1 MHTFRLAASATSN
14 GEGSPKTPT
23 PVDDSG
29 AHHDLANGDDSS
41 IFTLEPYAP
50 SAKGKLN
57 SATSSILHAK
67 PIPLDWSFDII
78 YEEFSRFGNIKEIR
92 NRLGNNY
99 QYFESWIIFSS
110 DEDALRAYNDFNST
124 CVSVSFA
131 VPANVPKLLDIYR
144 PYIPV
149 EDLKTSVKLERL
161 PVPPRW
167 LILSSRSERGNLF
180 KIKQFIGQKLGH
192 VNSPDI
198 SRFGKDSFLVH
209 TKSDAQAVML
219 LNMKLDTKSLVK
231 GVKPHFT
238 FSYAKGVFFNEDIYE
253 LSENEILTMCP
264 DNVWKIFKVPKS
276 NMIVLTFM
284 DSIVPHEIII
294 ENEIIKVRPYRQ
306 RPLQCF
312 NCFGFAH
319 VSDVCTRAKICQFCS
334 QPEHGACTRP
344 RVCANCR
351 ESHDSRNKSCNIF
364 KKEQEALLLSAA
376 EHISIGHAKK
386 LLSQRSYSA
395 AVQDFHPKPALSTTG
410 LDRPQ
415 TVQSKTSRASSG
427 GDPGASSGGASRAS
441 SGGAPRASSGGA
453 PRASSGGAPRAS
465 SGGAPRAFSCGALP
479 VSSGGAPRASSG
491 GASRASS
498 GGAPRA
504 SSGGAPRAS
513 SGGAPRASSGGAPRA
528 SSGGAPRASSG
539 GAPRAFSCGALPVS
553 SGGAPRASSGGASR
567 ASSGGA
573 PRASSGGAPRAS
585 SGGAPRAS
593 SGGAPRASSGGA
605 PRASSGGA
613 PRASSGGAPRAS
625 SGGAPRASSGGA
637 PRAFSCGAL
646 PVSSGGAPRA
656 SSGGASRASS
666 GGAPRASSGGAPRAS
681 SGGAPRAS
689 SGGAPRASSGGA
701 PRAFSCGALP
711 VSSGGASRTSAGGAS
726 GVPPHGTSSSSLK
739 TPQTSGVPQGSSHNS
754 GIRFEPQSPD
764 CSLAQ
769 SGSPSNLNYF
779 SLSGSLPDLQN
790 LPDSNENFKIV
801 VHKTMDAEEVESIA
815 VGQKRARS
823 PSSPHSNSHGV
834 GRNAKSKTGRA
845 NEGPSNK
852 KSAVEPKSKGGDKS
866 KSSVKVI
873 PGKVSLSRSQIPKLD
888 SKKHPSK
895 SK

>member
-219 LNMKLDTKSLVK
+219 LNMKLDTESLVK

-427 GDPGASSGGASRAS
+427 G
-441 SGGAPRASSGGA
+441 APRASSGGA
-453 PRASSGGAPRAS
+453 LVGILGPPLVGILGPPLVGLLGPPLVGPPLVGLLGPPLVGLLGPPLVGLLGPPLVGLLGPPLVGLLSGLLWWGSSGLLWWGS
-465 SGGAPRAFSCGALP
+465 SGLLWWG
-479 VSSGGAPRASSG
+479 SSGLLLWGSPSVLWWG
-491 GASRASS
+491 
-498 GGAPRA
+498 
-504 SSGGAPRAS
+504 
-513 SGGAPRASSGGAPRA
+513 
-528 SSGGAPRASSG
+528 
-539 GAPRAFSCGALPVS
+539 FS
-553 SGGAPRASSGGASR
+553 
-567 ASSGGA
+567 
-573 PRASSGGAPRAS
+573 
-585 SGGAPRAS
+585 
-593 SGGAPRASSGGA
+593 
-605 PRASSGGA
+605 
-613 PRASSGGAPRAS
+613 
-625 SGGAPRASSGGA
+625 
-637 PRAFSCGAL
+637 
-646 PVSSGGAPRA
+646 
-656 SSGGASRASS
+656 
-666 GGAPRASSGGAPRAS
+666 
-681 SGGAPRAS
+681 
-689 SGGAPRASSGGA
+689 
-701 PRAFSCGALP
+701 
-711 VSSGGASRTSAGGAS
+711 TSAGGAS

-790 LPDSNENFKIV
+790 LTDSNENFEIV
-801 VHKTMDAEEVESIA
+801 VHKTMDAEEEESIA

>member
-124 CVSVSFA
+124 CVSISFA

-238 FSYAKGVFFNEDIYE
+238 FSYAKGVLFNEDIYE

-427 GDPGASSGGASRAS
+427 GAPRASSGGDPGASSGGDPGASSGGDPGASSGGAS
-441 SGGAPRASSGGA
+441 
-453 PRASSGGAPRAS
+453 
-465 SGGAPRAFSCGALP
+465 
-479 VSSGGAPRASSG
+479 
-491 GASRASS
+491 
-498 GGAPRA
+498 
-504 SSGGAPRAS
+504 
-513 SGGAPRASSGGAPRA
+513 
-528 SSGGAPRASSG
+528 
-539 GAPRAFSCGALPVS
+539 
-553 SGGAPRASSGGASR
+553 
-567 ASSGGA
+567 
-573 PRASSGGAPRAS
+573 RAS

-646 PVSSGGAPRA
+646 PVSSGGASQA
-656 SSGGASRASS
+656 
-666 GGAPRASSGGAPRAS
+666 
-681 SGGAPRAS
+681 
-689 SGGAPRASSGGA
+689 
-701 PRAFSCGALP
+701 
-711 VSSGGASRTSAGGAS
+711 SAGGAS

-790 LPDSNENFKIV
+790 LPDSNENFEIV

>member
-1 MHTFRLAASATSN
+1 MHSFRLAASATSN

-219 LNMKLDTKSLVK
+219 LNMKLDTESLVK

-427 GDPGASSGGASRAS
+427 GAPRASSGGDPGASSGGDPGASSGGA
-441 SGGAPRASSGGA
+441 P
-453 PRASSGGAPRAS
+453 
-465 SGGAPRAFSCGALP
+465 
-479 VSSGGAPRASSG
+479 
-491 GASRASS
+491 
-498 GGAPRA
+498 
-504 SSGGAPRAS
+504 
-513 SGGAPRASSGGAPRA
+513 
-528 SSGGAPRASSG
+528 
-539 GAPRAFSCGALPVS
+539 
-553 SGGAPRASSGGASR
+553 
-567 ASSGGA
+567 
-573 PRASSGGAPRAS
+573 
-585 SGGAPRAS
+585 
-593 SGGAPRASSGGA
+593 
-605 PRASSGGA
+605 
-613 PRASSGGAPRAS
+613 
-625 SGGAPRASSGGA
+625 
-637 PRAFSCGAL
+637 
-646 PVSSGGAPRA
+646 
-656 SSGGASRASS
+656 RASS

-790 LPDSNENFKIV
+790 LPDSNENFEIV

>member
-427 GDPGASSGGASRAS
+427 GAPRASSGGDPVASSGGASRAS

-453 PRASSGGAPRAS
+453 PRASSGGAP
-465 SGGAPRAFSCGALP
+465 L
-479 VSSGGAPRASSG
+479 
-491 GASRASS
+491 ASS

-504 SSGGAPRAS
+504 SSGGD
-513 SGGAPRASSGGAPRA
+513 
-528 SSGGAPRASSG
+528 
-539 GAPRAFSCGALPVS
+539 
-553 SGGAPRASSGGASR
+553 
-567 ASSGGA
+567 
-573 PRASSGGAPRAS
+573 
-585 SGGAPRAS
+585 
-593 SGGAPRASSGGA
+593 
-605 PRASSGGA
+605 
-613 PRASSGGAPRAS
+613 
-625 SGGAPRASSGGA
+625 
-637 PRAFSCGAL
+637 
-646 PVSSGGAPRA
+646 
-656 SSGGASRASS
+656 
-666 GGAPRASSGGAPRAS
+666 
-681 SGGAPRAS
+681 
-689 SGGAPRASSGGA
+689 

-764 CSLAQ
+764 CFLAQ

-790 LPDSNENFKIV
+790 LPDSNENFEIV

>member
-67 PIPLDWSFDII
+67 PIPLDWSFDVI

-124 CVSVSFA
+124 CINVSFA
-131 VPANVPKLLDIYR
+131 VPANVPKLVDIYR

-161 PVPPRW
+161 PIPPRW

-238 FSYAKGVFFNEDIYE
+238 FSYAKGVLFNEDIYE

-284 DSIVPHEIII
+284 DSIVPHEIIM

-334 QPEHGACTRP
+334 QPEHGACIKP
-344 RVCANCR
+344 RVFANCR

-386 LLSQRSYSA
+386 LLSQRSYTA

-427 GDPGASSGGASRAS
+427 GDPPGASSGGDP
-441 SGGAPRASSGGA
+441 G
-453 PRASSGGAPRAS
+453 
-465 SGGAPRAFSCGALP
+465 
-479 VSSGGAPRASSG
+479 
-491 GASRASS
+491 
-498 GGAPRA
+498 
-504 SSGGAPRAS
+504 
-513 SGGAPRASSGGAPRA
+513 
-528 SSGGAPRASSG
+528 
-539 GAPRAFSCGALPVS
+539 
-553 SGGAPRASSGGASR
+553 

-637 PRAFSCGAL
+637 PRASSPLVGLLGPSLVGLSQCPLVGLLGPLLVGL
-646 PVSSGGAPRA
+646 PVSPLMGHHHH
-656 SSGGASRASS
+656 
-666 GGAPRASSGGAPRAS
+666 
-681 SGGAPRAS
+681 
-689 SGGAPRASSGGA
+689 
-701 PRAFSCGALP
+701 LW
-711 VSSGGASRTSAGGAS
+711 
-726 GVPPHGTSSSSLK
+726 
-739 TPQTSGVPQGSSHNS
+739 
-754 GIRFEPQSPD
+754 
-764 CSLAQ
+764 
-769 SGSPSNLNYF
+769 
-779 SLSGSLPDLQN
+779 
-790 LPDSNENFKIV
+790 
-801 VHKTMDAEEVESIA
+801 
-815 VGQKRARS
+815 
-823 PSSPHSNSHGV
+823 
-834 GRNAKSKTGRA
+834 
-845 NEGPSNK
+845 
-852 KSAVEPKSKGGDKS
+852 
-866 KSSVKVI
+866 
-873 PGKVSLSRSQIPKLD
+873 
-888 SKKHPSK
+888 KHPRPLGFPRVPLTTQGFGLSLRALIALWLSLGLRLTLIIFLCQDLYLTFRTYQTPMK
-895 SK
+895 ILKL

>member
-238 FSYAKGVFFNEDIYE
+238 FSYAKGVLFNEDIYE

-364 KKEQEALLLSAA
+364 QKEQEALLLSAA

-427 GDPGASSGGASRAS
+427 GAPRASSGGDPGASSGGASRAS
-441 SGGAPRASSGGA
+441 SGGAP
-453 PRASSGGAPRAS
+453 
-465 SGGAPRAFSCGALP
+465 
-479 VSSGGAPRASSG
+479 
-491 GASRASS
+491 
-498 GGAPRA
+498 
-504 SSGGAPRAS
+504 
-513 SGGAPRASSGGAPRA
+513 
-528 SSGGAPRASSG
+528 
-539 GAPRAFSCGALPVS
+539 
-553 SGGAPRASSGGASR
+553 
-567 ASSGGA
+567 
-573 PRASSGGAPRAS
+573 
-585 SGGAPRAS
+585 
-593 SGGAPRASSGGA
+593 
-605 PRASSGGA
+605 
-613 PRASSGGAPRAS
+613 
-625 SGGAPRASSGGA
+625 
-637 PRAFSCGAL
+637 
-646 PVSSGGAPRA
+646 
-656 SSGGASRASS
+656 RASS

-790 LPDSNENFKIV
+790 LPDSNENFEIV

>member
-1 MHTFRLAASATSN
+1 MHSFRLAASATSN

-29 AHHDLANGDDSS
+29 AHHDLTNGDDSS

-219 LNMKLDTKSLVK
+219 LNMKLDTESLVK

-238 FSYAKGVFFNEDIYE
+238 FSYAKGVLFNEDIYE

-410 LDRPQ
+410 LDRRQ
-415 TVQSKTSRASSG
+415 TVQSKT
-427 GDPGASSGGASRAS
+427 SRAS
-441 SGGAPRASSGGA
+441 SGGAPRASSGGD
-453 PRASSGGAPRAS
+453 PGASSGGDP
-465 SGGAPRAFSCGALP
+465 G
-479 VSSGGAPRASSG
+479 
-491 GASRASS
+491 
-498 GGAPRA
+498 
-504 SSGGAPRAS
+504 
-513 SGGAPRASSGGAPRA
+513 
-528 SSGGAPRASSG
+528 
-539 GAPRAFSCGALPVS
+539 
-553 SGGAPRASSGGASR
+553 
-567 ASSGGA
+567 
-573 PRASSGGAPRAS
+573 
-585 SGGAPRAS
+585 
-593 SGGAPRASSGGA
+593 
-605 PRASSGGA
+605 
-613 PRASSGGAPRAS
+613 
-625 SGGAPRASSGGA
+625 
-637 PRAFSCGAL
+637 
-646 PVSSGGAPRA
+646 A

-790 LPDSNENFKIV
+790 LPDSNENFEIV

>member
-67 PIPLDWSFDII
+67 PIPLDWSFDVI

-124 CVSVSFA
+124 CVNVSFA
-131 VPANVPKLLDIYR
+131 VPANVPKLVDIYR

-192 VNSPDI
+192 VNSPGI

-238 FSYAKGVFFNEDIYE
+238 FSYAKGVLFNEDIYE

-427 GDPGASSGGASRAS
+427 GAPRASSGGDPGASSGGDPGASSGGASRAS

-453 PRASSGGAPRAS
+453 PRASSGGAPWA
-465 SGGAPRAFSCGALP
+465 
-479 VSSGGAPRASSG
+479 SSGGAPRASSG
-491 GASRASS
+491 GAPRASSGGDPGASS

-539 GAPRAFSCGALPVS
+539 GAPW
-553 SGGAPRASSGGASR
+553 

-585 SGGAPRAS
+585 SG
-593 SGGAPRASSGGA
+593 
-605 PRASSGGA
+605 
-613 PRASSGGAPRAS
+613 
-625 SGGAPRASSGGA
+625 
-637 PRAFSCGAL
+637 
-646 PVSSGGAPRA
+646 
-656 SSGGASRASS
+656 
-666 GGAPRASSGGAPRAS
+666 
-681 SGGAPRAS
+681 
-689 SGGAPRASSGGA
+689 
-701 PRAFSCGALP
+701 GALP

-790 LPDSNENFKIV
+790 LPDSNENFEIV

-815 VGQKRARS
+815 DGQKRARS

>member
-1 MHTFRLAASATSN
+1 MHSFRLAASATSN

-41 IFTLEPYAP
+41 IFTLEPFAP

-238 FSYAKGVFFNEDIYE
+238 FSYAKGVLFNEDIYE

-264 DNVWKIFKVPKS
+264 DNVWKIFKIPKS

-386 LLSQRSYSA
+386 LLSQQSYSA

-415 TVQSKTSRASSG
+415 TVQSKTSRASSGGAPRASSGGGPGASSG

-479 VSSGGAPRASSG
+479 VSSGGASQA
-491 GASRASS
+491 
-498 GGAPRA
+498 
-504 SSGGAPRAS
+504 
-513 SGGAPRASSGGAPRA
+513 
-528 SSGGAPRASSG
+528 
-539 GAPRAFSCGALPVS
+539 
-553 SGGAPRASSGGASR
+553 
-567 ASSGGA
+567 
-573 PRASSGGAPRAS
+573 
-585 SGGAPRAS
+585 
-593 SGGAPRASSGGA
+593 
-605 PRASSGGA
+605 
-613 PRASSGGAPRAS
+613 
-625 SGGAPRASSGGA
+625 
-637 PRAFSCGAL
+637 
-646 PVSSGGAPRA
+646 
-656 SSGGASRASS
+656 
-666 GGAPRASSGGAPRAS
+666 
-681 SGGAPRAS
+681 
-689 SGGAPRASSGGA
+689 
-701 PRAFSCGALP
+701 
-711 VSSGGASRTSAGGAS
+711 SAGGAS

-764 CSLAQ
+764 CSLAR
-769 SGSPSNLNYF
+769 SGSPSNFNYF

-790 LPDSNENFKIV
+790 LPDSNENFEIV

>member
-29 AHHDLANGDDSS
+29 VHHDLANGDDSS

-57 SATSSILHAK
+57 SATSILHAK
-67 PIPLDWSFDII
+67 PIPLDWSFDVI

-110 DEDALRAYNDFNST
+110 DEDALRAYTDFNST

-131 VPANVPKLLDIYR
+131 VPANVPKLVDIYR

-161 PVPPRW
+161 PIPPRW

-238 FSYAKGVFFNEDIYE
+238 FSYAKGVFFIEDIYE

-453 PRASSGGAPRAS
+453 PRASSGGAPRA
-465 SGGAPRAFSCGALP
+465 
-479 VSSGGAPRASSG
+479 
-491 GASRASS
+491 
-498 GGAPRA
+498 
-504 SSGGAPRAS
+504 
-513 SGGAPRASSGGAPRA
+513 
-528 SSGGAPRASSG
+528 
-539 GAPRAFSCGALPVS
+539 
-553 SGGAPRASSGGASR
+553 
-567 ASSGGA
+567 
-573 PRASSGGAPRAS
+573 
-585 SGGAPRAS
+585 
-593 SGGAPRASSGGA
+593 
-605 PRASSGGA
+605 
-613 PRASSGGAPRAS
+613 
-625 SGGAPRASSGGA
+625 
-637 PRAFSCGAL
+637 
-646 PVSSGGAPRA
+646 
-656 SSGGASRASS
+656 
-666 GGAPRASSGGAPRAS
+666 
-681 SGGAPRAS
+681 
-689 SGGAPRASSGGA
+689 
-701 PRAFSCGALP
+701 FSCGALP
-711 VSSGGASRTSAGGAS
+711 VSSGGAS
-726 GVPPHGTSSSSLK
+726 GVPPDGTSSSSLEA
-739 TPQTSGVPQGSSHNS
+739 PQTSGVPQGSSHNS

-764 CSLAQ
+764 CSLAR
-769 SGSPSNLNYF
+769 SGSLSNLNYF

-790 LPDSNENFKIV
+790 LPDSNENFEIV

-852 KSAVEPKSKGGDKS
+852 KSAVETKSKGGDKS

>member
-167 LILSSRSERGNLF
+167 LILSSRSEQGNLF

-238 FSYAKGVFFNEDIYE
+238 FSYAKGVLFNEDIYE

-427 GDPGASSGGASRAS
+427 GAPGASSGGDPGASSGGASRAS

-479 VSSGGAPRASSG
+479 VSSGGASQA
-491 GASRASS
+491 
-498 GGAPRA
+498 
-504 SSGGAPRAS
+504 
-513 SGGAPRASSGGAPRA
+513 
-528 SSGGAPRASSG
+528 
-539 GAPRAFSCGALPVS
+539 
-553 SGGAPRASSGGASR
+553 
-567 ASSGGA
+567 
-573 PRASSGGAPRAS
+573 
-585 SGGAPRAS
+585 
-593 SGGAPRASSGGA
+593 
-605 PRASSGGA
+605 
-613 PRASSGGAPRAS
+613 
-625 SGGAPRASSGGA
+625 
-637 PRAFSCGAL
+637 
-646 PVSSGGAPRA
+646 
-656 SSGGASRASS
+656 
-666 GGAPRASSGGAPRAS
+666 
-681 SGGAPRAS
+681 
-689 SGGAPRASSGGA
+689 
-701 PRAFSCGALP
+701 
-711 VSSGGASRTSAGGAS
+711 SAGGAS

-764 CSLAQ
+764 CSLAR
-769 SGSPSNLNYF
+769 SGSPSNFNYF

-790 LPDSNENFKIV
+790 LPDSNENFEIV

-815 VGQKRARS
+815 VGQKRAHS

>member
-57 SATSSILHAK
+57 SATSSVLHAK
-67 PIPLDWSFDII
+67 PIPLDWSFDVI

-124 CVSVSFA
+124 CVNVSFA
-131 VPANVPKLLDIYR
+131 VPANVPKLVDIYR

-180 KIKQFIGQKLGH
+180 KITQFIGQKLGH

-238 FSYAKGVFFNEDIYE
+238 FSYAKGVLFNEDIYE

-334 QPEHGACTRP
+334 QPEHGACIRP

-410 LDRPQ
+410 LNRPQ

-427 GDPGASSGGASRAS
+427 GAHRASSGGDPGASSGGASQAS
-441 SGGAPRASSGGA
+441 SGGAPWASSVGVLG
-453 PRASSGGAPRAS
+453 PPLVGLLWPPLVGLLGPPLVGLLGPPLVGLLGPPLMGLLGPSLVGLSQCPLVG
-465 SGGAPRAFSCGALP
+465 LP
-479 VSSGGAPRASSG
+479 VSPLMGHHHH
-491 GASRASS
+491 
-498 GGAPRA
+498 
-504 SSGGAPRAS
+504 
-513 SGGAPRASSGGAPRA
+513 
-528 SSGGAPRASSG
+528 
-539 GAPRAFSCGALPVS
+539 LW
-553 SGGAPRASSGGASR
+553 
-567 ASSGGA
+567 
-573 PRASSGGAPRAS
+573 
-585 SGGAPRAS
+585 
-593 SGGAPRASSGGA
+593 
-605 PRASSGGA
+605 
-613 PRASSGGAPRAS
+613 
-625 SGGAPRASSGGA
+625 
-637 PRAFSCGAL
+637 
-646 PVSSGGAPRA
+646 
-656 SSGGASRASS
+656 
-666 GGAPRASSGGAPRAS
+666 
-681 SGGAPRAS
+681 
-689 SGGAPRASSGGA
+689 
-701 PRAFSCGALP
+701 
-711 VSSGGASRTSAGGAS
+711 
-726 GVPPHGTSSSSLK
+726 
-739 TPQTSGVPQGSSHNS
+739 
-754 GIRFEPQSPD
+754 
-764 CSLAQ
+764 
-769 SGSPSNLNYF
+769 
-779 SLSGSLPDLQN
+779 
-790 LPDSNENFKIV
+790 
-801 VHKTMDAEEVESIA
+801 
-815 VGQKRARS
+815 
-823 PSSPHSNSHGV
+823 
-834 GRNAKSKTGRA
+834 
-845 NEGPSNK
+845 
-852 KSAVEPKSKGGDKS
+852 
-866 KSSVKVI
+866 
-873 PGKVSLSRSQIPKLD
+873 
-888 SKKHPSK
+888 KHPRPLGFPRVPLTTQGFGLSLRALIALWLGLGLRLTLIIFLCQDLYLTFRTYQTLIK
-895 SK
+895 ILNL

>member
-29 AHHDLANGDDSS
+29 EHHDLANGDDSS

-78 YEEFSRFGNIKEIR
+78 YEEFSRFGNIKEIK

-276 NMIVLTFM
+276 NMIVITFM

-427 GDPGASSGGASRAS
+427 GAPGASSGGDPGTSSGGDPGASSGRASRASSGGAPWAS

-453 PRASSGGAPRAS
+453 P
-465 SGGAPRAFSCGALP
+465 L
-479 VSSGGAPRASSG
+479 
-491 GASRASS
+491 
-498 GGAPRA
+498 
-504 SSGGAPRAS
+504 
-513 SGGAPRASSGGAPRA
+513 
-528 SSGGAPRASSG
+528 
-539 GAPRAFSCGALPVS
+539 
-553 SGGAPRASSGGASR
+553 
-567 ASSGGA
+567 
-573 PRASSGGAPRAS
+573 
-585 SGGAPRAS
+585 
-593 SGGAPRASSGGA
+593 
-605 PRASSGGA
+605 
-613 PRASSGGAPRAS
+613 
-625 SGGAPRASSGGA
+625 
-637 PRAFSCGAL
+637 
-646 PVSSGGAPRA
+646 
-656 SSGGASRASS
+656 
-666 GGAPRASSGGAPRAS
+666 AS

-790 LPDSNENFKIV
+790 LTDSNENFEIV

>member
-41 IFTLEPYAP
+41 NFTLEPYAP

-238 FSYAKGVFFNEDIYE
+238 FSYAKGVLFNDDIYE

-427 GDPGASSGGASRAS
+427 GAPRASSGGDPGASSGGDPGASSGGASRAS

-453 PRASSGGAPRAS
+453 P
-465 SGGAPRAFSCGALP
+465 L
-479 VSSGGAPRASSG
+479 
-491 GASRASS
+491 
-498 GGAPRA
+498 
-504 SSGGAPRAS
+504 
-513 SGGAPRASSGGAPRA
+513 
-528 SSGGAPRASSG
+528 
-539 GAPRAFSCGALPVS
+539 
-553 SGGAPRASSGGASR
+553 
-567 ASSGGA
+567 
-573 PRASSGGAPRAS
+573 
-585 SGGAPRAS
+585 
-593 SGGAPRASSGGA
+593 
-605 PRASSGGA
+605 
-613 PRASSGGAPRAS
+613 
-625 SGGAPRASSGGA
+625 
-637 PRAFSCGAL
+637 
-646 PVSSGGAPRA
+646 
-656 SSGGASRASS
+656 
-666 GGAPRASSGGAPRAS
+666 AS

-711 VSSGGASRTSAGGAS
+711 VSSGGASQASAGGAS

-764 CSLAQ
+764 CSLAR
-769 SGSPSNLNYF
+769 SGSPSNFNYF

-790 LPDSNENFKIV
+790 LLDSNENFEIV

>member
-1 MHTFRLAASATSN
+1 MHTFGLAASATSN

-29 AHHDLANGDDSS
+29 EHHDLANGDDSS

-78 YEEFSRFGNIKEIR
+78 YEEFSRFGNIKEIK

-276 NMIVLTFM
+276 NMIVITFM

-395 AVQDFHPKPALSTTG
+395 AVQNFHPKPALSTTG

-427 GDPGASSGGASRAS
+427 GAPGASSGGDPGTSSGGDPGASSGRASRASSGGAPWAS

-453 PRASSGGAPRAS
+453 P
-465 SGGAPRAFSCGALP
+465 L
-479 VSSGGAPRASSG
+479 
-491 GASRASS
+491 
-498 GGAPRA
+498 
-504 SSGGAPRAS
+504 
-513 SGGAPRASSGGAPRA
+513 
-528 SSGGAPRASSG
+528 
-539 GAPRAFSCGALPVS
+539 
-553 SGGAPRASSGGASR
+553 
-567 ASSGGA
+567 
-573 PRASSGGAPRAS
+573 
-585 SGGAPRAS
+585 
-593 SGGAPRASSGGA
+593 
-605 PRASSGGA
+605 
-613 PRASSGGAPRAS
+613 
-625 SGGAPRASSGGA
+625 
-637 PRAFSCGAL
+637 
-646 PVSSGGAPRA
+646 
-656 SSGGASRASS
+656 
-666 GGAPRASSGGAPRAS
+666 ASSGGAPRAS

-754 GIRFEPQSPD
+754 GIWFEPQSPD

-790 LPDSNENFKIV
+790 LTDSNENFEIV

>member
-1 MHTFRLAASATSN
+1 M
-14 GEGSPKTPT
+14 
-23 PVDDSG
+23 
-29 AHHDLANGDDSS
+29 
-41 IFTLEPYAP
+41 
-50 SAKGKLN
+50 
-57 SATSSILHAK
+57 
-67 PIPLDWSFDII
+67 
-78 YEEFSRFGNIKEIR
+78 
-92 NRLGNNY
+92 
-99 QYFESWIIFSS
+99 
-110 DEDALRAYNDFNST
+110 
-124 CVSVSFA
+124 
-131 VPANVPKLLDIYR
+131 
-144 PYIPV
+144 
-149 EDLKTSVKLERL
+149 
-161 PVPPRW
+161 
-167 LILSSRSERGNLF
+167 
-180 KIKQFIGQKLGH
+180 
-192 VNSPDI
+192 
-198 SRFGKDSFLVH
+198 H

-219 LNMKLDTKSLVK
+219 LNMKLDTESLVK

-427 GDPGASSGGASRAS
+427 GDPGASSGGDP
-441 SGGAPRASSGGA
+441 G
-453 PRASSGGAPRAS
+453 
-465 SGGAPRAFSCGALP
+465 
-479 VSSGGAPRASSG
+479 ASSG
-491 GASRASS
+491 GAS
-498 GGAPRA
+498 
-504 SSGGAPRAS
+504 
-513 SGGAPRASSGGAPRA
+513 
-528 SSGGAPRASSG
+528 
-539 GAPRAFSCGALPVS
+539 
-553 SGGAPRASSGGASR
+553 
-567 ASSGGA
+567 
-573 PRASSGGAPRAS
+573 
-585 SGGAPRAS
+585 
-593 SGGAPRASSGGA
+593 
-605 PRASSGGA
+605 
-613 PRASSGGAPRAS
+613 
-625 SGGAPRASSGGA
+625 
-637 PRAFSCGAL
+637 
-646 PVSSGGAPRA
+646 
-656 SSGGASRASS
+656 
-666 GGAPRASSGGAPRAS
+666 RASSGGAPRAS

-739 TPQTSGVPQGSSHNS
+739 TPQTSGVPQGCSHNS

-790 LPDSNENFKIV
+790 LPDSNENVEIV

>member
-238 FSYAKGVFFNEDIYE
+238 FSYAKGVLFNEDIYE

-427 GDPGASSGGASRAS
+427 GAPRASSGGDPGASSGGDPGASSGGASRAS
-441 SGGAPRASSGGA
+441 SGGAP
-453 PRASSGGAPRAS
+453 
-465 SGGAPRAFSCGALP
+465 
-479 VSSGGAPRASSG
+479 
-491 GASRASS
+491 
-498 GGAPRA
+498 
-504 SSGGAPRAS
+504 
-513 SGGAPRASSGGAPRA
+513 
-528 SSGGAPRASSG
+528 
-539 GAPRAFSCGALPVS
+539 
-553 SGGAPRASSGGASR
+553 R

-646 PVSSGGAPRA
+646 PVSSGGASQA
-656 SSGGASRASS
+656 
-666 GGAPRASSGGAPRAS
+666 
-681 SGGAPRAS
+681 
-689 SGGAPRASSGGA
+689 
-701 PRAFSCGALP
+701 
-711 VSSGGASRTSAGGAS
+711 SAGGAS

-764 CSLAQ
+764 CSLAR
-769 SGSPSNLNYF
+769 SGSPSNFNYF

-790 LPDSNENFKIV
+790 LLDSNENFEIV

>member
-78 YEEFSRFGNIKEIR
+78 YDEFSRFGNIKEIR

-124 CVSVSFA
+124 CVNVSFA
-131 VPANVPKLLDIYR
+131 VPANVPKLVDIYR

-167 LILSSRSERGNLF
+167 LILSSRNERGNLF

-238 FSYAKGVFFNEDIYE
+238 FSYAKGVLFNEDIYE

-427 GDPGASSGGASRAS
+427 G
-441 SGGAPRASSGGA
+441 APRASSGGA
-453 PRASSGGAPRAS
+453 PRASSGGALRASSGGAPLASSGGDPGTSSGGAPRASSGGALRASSGGAPLASSGGAPRASSGGAPRVS

-479 VSSGGAPRASSG
+479 VSSGGAFQA
-491 GASRASS
+491 
-498 GGAPRA
+498 
-504 SSGGAPRAS
+504 
-513 SGGAPRASSGGAPRA
+513 
-528 SSGGAPRASSG
+528 
-539 GAPRAFSCGALPVS
+539 
-553 SGGAPRASSGGASR
+553 
-567 ASSGGA
+567 
-573 PRASSGGAPRAS
+573 
-585 SGGAPRAS
+585 
-593 SGGAPRASSGGA
+593 
-605 PRASSGGA
+605 
-613 PRASSGGAPRAS
+613 
-625 SGGAPRASSGGA
+625 
-637 PRAFSCGAL
+637 
-646 PVSSGGAPRA
+646 
-656 SSGGASRASS
+656 
-666 GGAPRASSGGAPRAS
+666 
-681 SGGAPRAS
+681 
-689 SGGAPRASSGGA
+689 
-701 PRAFSCGALP
+701 
-711 VSSGGASRTSAGGAS
+711 SAGGAS

-764 CSLAQ
+764 CSLAR
-769 SGSPSNLNYF
+769 SGSPSNFNYF
-779 SLSGSLPDLQN
+779 SLSGSLPDLQT
-790 LPDSNENFKIV
+790 LPDSNENFEIV

-873 PGKVSLSRSQIPKLD
+873 LGKVSLSRSQIPKLD

>member
-1 MHTFRLAASATSN
+1 MHSFRLAASATSN

-78 YEEFSRFGNIKEIR
+78 YEEFSRFGNIKEIK

-427 GDPGASSGGASRAS
+427 GAPRPSSGGDPGASSGGAPRASSGGDPGASSGGASRAS
-441 SGGAPRASSGGA
+441 SGGAS
-453 PRASSGGAPRAS
+453 
-465 SGGAPRAFSCGALP
+465 
-479 VSSGGAPRASSG
+479 RASSG

-498 GGAPRA
+498 GGA
-504 SSGGAPRAS
+504 S
-513 SGGAPRASSGGAPRA
+513 
-528 SSGGAPRASSG
+528 
-539 GAPRAFSCGALPVS
+539 
-553 SGGAPRASSGGASR
+553 
-567 ASSGGA
+567 
-573 PRASSGGAPRAS
+573 
-585 SGGAPRAS
+585 
-593 SGGAPRASSGGA
+593 
-605 PRASSGGA
+605 
-613 PRASSGGAPRAS
+613 
-625 SGGAPRASSGGA
+625 
-637 PRAFSCGAL
+637 
-646 PVSSGGAPRA
+646 
-656 SSGGASRASS
+656 
-666 GGAPRASSGGAPRAS
+666 RASSGGAPRAS

-764 CSLAQ
+764 CSLAR

-790 LPDSNENFKIV
+790 LPDSNENFEIV

>member
-67 PIPLDWSFDII
+67 PIPLDWSFDVI

-124 CVSVSFA
+124 CVNVSFA
-131 VPANVPKLLDIYR
+131 VPANVPKLVDIYR

-198 SRFGKDSFLVH
+198 LRFGKDSFLVH

-238 FSYAKGVFFNEDIYE
+238 FSYAKGVLFNEDIYE

-427 GDPGASSGGASRAS
+427 GAPRASSGGDPGASSGGASRAS
-441 SGGAPRASSGGA
+441 SGGAPRASSGGT
-453 PRASSGGAPRAS
+453 PRASSGGAPLAS
-465 SGGAPRAFSCGALP
+465 SGGAPL
-479 VSSGGAPRASSG
+479 
-491 GASRASS
+491 
-498 GGAPRA
+498 
-504 SSGGAPRAS
+504 
-513 SGGAPRASSGGAPRA
+513 
-528 SSGGAPRASSG
+528 
-539 GAPRAFSCGALPVS
+539 
-553 SGGAPRASSGGASR
+553 
-567 ASSGGA
+567 
-573 PRASSGGAPRAS
+573 
-585 SGGAPRAS
+585 
-593 SGGAPRASSGGA
+593 
-605 PRASSGGA
+605 
-613 PRASSGGAPRAS
+613 
-625 SGGAPRASSGGA
+625 
-637 PRAFSCGAL
+637 
-646 PVSSGGAPRA
+646 
-656 SSGGASRASS
+656 
-666 GGAPRASSGGAPRAS
+666 AS

-726 GVPPHGTSSSSLK
+726 GVPPDGTSSSSLEA
-739 TPQTSGVPQGSSHNS
+739 PQTSGVPQGSSHNS

-764 CSLAQ
+764 CSLAR

-790 LPDSNENFKIV
+790 LPDSNENFEIV

-815 VGQKRARS
+815 IGQKRARS

-834 GRNAKSKTGRA
+834 GSNAKSKTGRA

-888 SKKHPSK
+888 SKKHPAK

>member
-238 FSYAKGVFFNEDIYE
+238 FSYAKGVLFNEDIYE
-253 LSENEILTMCP
+253 LSENEILTMFP

-351 ESHDSRNKSCNIF
+351 ESHDSRNESCNIF

-427 GDPGASSGGASRAS
+427 GAPRASSGGDPGASSGGDPGAS

-465 SGGAPRAFSCGALP
+465 SGGAPL
-479 VSSGGAPRASSG
+479 
-491 GASRASS
+491 
-498 GGAPRA
+498 
-504 SSGGAPRAS
+504 
-513 SGGAPRASSGGAPRA
+513 
-528 SSGGAPRASSG
+528 
-539 GAPRAFSCGALPVS
+539 
-553 SGGAPRASSGGASR
+553 
-567 ASSGGA
+567 
-573 PRASSGGAPRAS
+573 
-585 SGGAPRAS
+585 
-593 SGGAPRASSGGA
+593 
-605 PRASSGGA
+605 
-613 PRASSGGAPRAS
+613 
-625 SGGAPRASSGGA
+625 
-637 PRAFSCGAL
+637 
-646 PVSSGGAPRA
+646 
-656 SSGGASRASS
+656 
-666 GGAPRASSGGAPRAS
+666 AS

-711 VSSGGASRTSAGGAS
+711 VSSGGASQASAGGAS

-764 CSLAQ
+764 CSLAR
-769 SGSPSNLNYF
+769 SGSPSNFNYF

-790 LPDSNENFKIV
+790 LPDSNENFEIV

>member
-1 MHTFRLAASATSN
+1 MHTFRLNASATSN

-67 PIPLDWSFDII
+67 PIPLDWSFDVI

-92 NRLGNNY
+92 NRLGINY
-99 QYFESWIIFSS
+99 QYFESWVIFSS

-124 CVSVSFA
+124 CVNVSFA
-131 VPANVPKLLDIYR
+131 VPANVPKLVDIYR

-180 KIKQFIGQKLGH
+180 KIKQFIDQKLGH

-238 FSYAKGVFFNEDIYE
+238 FSYAKGVLFNEDIYE

-276 NMIVLTFM
+276 NMIVLSFM

-395 AVQDFHPKPALSTTG
+395 AVQYFHPKPALSTTG
-410 LDRPQ
+410 LNRPQ
-415 TVQSKTSRASSG
+415 TVQSETSRASSGGAPRASSG

-441 SGGAPRASSGGA
+441 SGGAPRASSGG
-453 PRASSGGAPRAS
+453 G
-465 SGGAPRAFSCGALP
+465 
-479 VSSGGAPRASSG
+479 
-491 GASRASS
+491 
-498 GGAPRA
+498 PRA

-513 SGGAPRASSGGAPRA
+513 SGGAPRASSGGA
-528 SSGGAPRASSG
+528 
-539 GAPRAFSCGALPVS
+539 
-553 SGGAPRASSGGASR
+553 
-567 ASSGGA
+567 
-573 PRASSGGAPRAS
+573 
-585 SGGAPRAS
+585 
-593 SGGAPRASSGGA
+593 
-605 PRASSGGA
+605 
-613 PRASSGGAPRAS
+613 
-625 SGGAPRASSGGA
+625 
-637 PRAFSCGAL
+637 
-646 PVSSGGAPRA
+646 
-656 SSGGASRASS
+656 
-666 GGAPRASSGGAPRAS
+666 
-681 SGGAPRAS
+681 
-689 SGGAPRASSGGA
+689 
-701 PRAFSCGALP
+701 
-711 VSSGGASRTSAGGAS
+711 SRTSAGGAS
-726 GVPPHGTSSSSLK
+726 GVPPDGTSSSSLEA
-739 TPQTSGVPQGSSHNS
+739 PQTSGVPQGSSHNS
-754 GIRFEPQSPD
+754 GIWFEPQSPD

-790 LPDSNENFKIV
+790 LPDSNENFEIV

-815 VGQKRARS
+815 VGQKRACS

>member
-427 GDPGASSGGASRAS
+427 GAPRASSGGDPGASSGGDPGASSGGASRCLLWWGFLGPPLVGLLGPPLVGLLGPPLVGLLGPLVGLLGPPLVGLLGPPLVGLLGPS
-441 SGGAPRASSGGA
+441 LVGLSQCPLVGLLGPLLVG
-453 PRASSGGAPRAS
+453 
-465 SGGAPRAFSCGALP
+465 LP
-479 VSSGGAPRASSG
+479 VSPLMGHHHH
-491 GASRASS
+491 
-498 GGAPRA
+498 
-504 SSGGAPRAS
+504 
-513 SGGAPRASSGGAPRA
+513 
-528 SSGGAPRASSG
+528 
-539 GAPRAFSCGALPVS
+539 L
-553 SGGAPRASSGGASR
+553 
-567 ASSGGA
+567 
-573 PRASSGGAPRAS
+573 
-585 SGGAPRAS
+585 
-593 SGGAPRASSGGA
+593 
-605 PRASSGGA
+605 
-613 PRASSGGAPRAS
+613 
-625 SGGAPRASSGGA
+625 
-637 PRAFSCGAL
+637 
-646 PVSSGGAPRA
+646 
-656 SSGGASRASS
+656 
-666 GGAPRASSGGAPRAS
+666 
-681 SGGAPRAS
+681 
-689 SGGAPRASSGGA
+689 
-701 PRAFSCGALP
+701 
-711 VSSGGASRTSAGGAS
+711 
-726 GVPPHGTSSSSLK
+726 
-739 TPQTSGVPQGSSHNS
+739 
-754 GIRFEPQSPD
+754 
-764 CSLAQ
+764 
-769 SGSPSNLNYF
+769 
-779 SLSGSLPDLQN
+779 
-790 LPDSNENFKIV
+790 
-801 VHKTMDAEEVESIA
+801 
-815 VGQKRARS
+815 
-823 PSSPHSNSHGV
+823 
-834 GRNAKSKTGRA
+834 
-845 NEGPSNK
+845 
-852 KSAVEPKSKGGDKS
+852 
-866 KSSVKVI
+866 
-873 PGKVSLSRSQIPKLD
+873 
-888 SKKHPSK
+888 
-895 SK
+895 

>member
-276 NMIVLTFM
+276 NMIVITFM

-427 GDPGASSGGASRAS
+427 GAPGASSGGAPGASSGGDPGTSSGGDPGASSGGAS
-441 SGGAPRASSGGA
+441 
-453 PRASSGGAPRAS
+453 
-465 SGGAPRAFSCGALP
+465 
-479 VSSGGAPRASSG
+479 RASSG

-553 SGGAPRASSGGASR
+553 SGGA
-567 ASSGGA
+567 
-573 PRASSGGAPRAS
+573 
-585 SGGAPRAS
+585 
-593 SGGAPRASSGGA
+593 
-605 PRASSGGA
+605 
-613 PRASSGGAPRAS
+613 
-625 SGGAPRASSGGA
+625 
-637 PRAFSCGAL
+637 
-646 PVSSGGAPRA
+646 
-656 SSGGASRASS
+656 
-666 GGAPRASSGGAPRAS
+666 
-681 SGGAPRAS
+681 
-689 SGGAPRASSGGA
+689 
-701 PRAFSCGALP
+701 
-711 VSSGGASRTSAGGAS
+711 SRTSAGGAS
-726 GVPPHGTSSSSLK
+726 GVPPHGTLSSSLK

-790 LPDSNENFKIV
+790 LPDSNENFEIV

-815 VGQKRARS
+815 VGQKRACS
-823 PSSPHSNSHGV
+823 PSSPHSHSHGV

>member
-238 FSYAKGVFFNEDIYE
+238 FSYAKGVLFNEDIYE

-351 ESHDSRNKSCNIF
+351 ESHDSRNKSCNIL

-427 GDPGASSGGASRAS
+427 GAPRASSGGDPGASSGGASRAS

-465 SGGAPRAFSCGALP
+465 SGGAP
-479 VSSGGAPRASSG
+479 
-491 GASRASS
+491 
-498 GGAPRA
+498 
-504 SSGGAPRAS
+504 
-513 SGGAPRASSGGAPRA
+513 
-528 SSGGAPRASSG
+528 
-539 GAPRAFSCGALPVS
+539 
-553 SGGAPRASSGGASR
+553 R

-646 PVSSGGAPRA
+646 PVSSGGASQA
-656 SSGGASRASS
+656 
-666 GGAPRASSGGAPRAS
+666 
-681 SGGAPRAS
+681 
-689 SGGAPRASSGGA
+689 
-701 PRAFSCGALP
+701 
-711 VSSGGASRTSAGGAS
+711 SAGGAS
-726 GVPPHGTSSSSLK
+726 GVPPHGTSSSSSLK

-764 CSLAQ
+764 CSLAR
-769 SGSPSNLNYF
+769 SGSPSNFNYF

-790 LPDSNENFKIV
+790 LPDSNENFEIV

-866 KSSVKVI
+866 KSSVKVL